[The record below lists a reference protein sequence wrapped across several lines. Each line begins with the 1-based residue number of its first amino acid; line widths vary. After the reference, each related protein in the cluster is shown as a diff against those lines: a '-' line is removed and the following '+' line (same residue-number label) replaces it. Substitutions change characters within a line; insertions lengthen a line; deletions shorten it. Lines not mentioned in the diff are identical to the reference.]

1 MMADAVYASIDDAI
15 MRSITP
21 GAVVGWWHTG
31 APTDVRVVAHGHYEY
46 TITAPLVRAQTVYDL
61 ASITKIVT
69 ATAALAL
76 VSRGELSLTQQVQ
89 SVLPANCAH
98 DVTLTHLLTHT
109 SSLRIRLSTVAQTGA
124 DALWKAVHATQPS
137 QQPGSVVE
145 YANVNTLLLG
155 AIIECVTGMPLDRAL
170 TELVLTPAQM
180 TTTCFNPPSTWY
192 DNIPPTEIDD
202 VRGVVR
208 GTVHD
213 ESCASLGGV
222 AGHAGLFGTVA
233 DMVRFG
239 QMWLATLHGASPWQ
253 IDAALAQMA
262 VTCQTPANQLGCG
275 LGWMMRRQSFMGQ
288 FVDEAVGHTGFTGP
302 VIGIVPSTGLV
313 WSVLCNRT
321 WPKRTM
327 PPQHHGFLTDVLQ
340 ALGG

>member
-1 MMADAVYASIDDAI
+1 MMSDAVYASIDNAI

-21 GAVVGWWHTG
+21 GAVVGWWRAD
-31 APTDVRVVAHGHYEY
+31 APTGMHVVAHGHYEY
-46 TITAPLVRAQTVYDL
+46 TTTAPLVRAQTVYDV

-76 VSRGELSLTQQVQ
+76 VSRGELSLTQQLPT
-89 SVLPANCAH
+89 VLPNNCAR

-109 SSLRIRLSTVAQTGA
+109 SGLRIRLSTAASAGA
-124 DALWKAVHATQPS
+124 DALWQAVHATQPS

-155 AIIECVTGMPLDRAL
+155 AVIECATGMPLDRAL

-192 DNIPPTEIDD
+192 DDIPPTEIDD
-202 VRGVVR
+202 LRGVVR
-208 GTVHD
+208 GVVHD
-213 ESCASLGGV
+213 ESCAALGGV
-222 AGHAGLFGTVA
+222 AGHAGLFAPVA
-233 DMVRFG
+233 DMLRFG
-239 QMWLATLHGASPWQ
+239 QAWLATLDGAGPWQ

-262 VTCQTPANQLGCG
+262 VTCQTPSNQLGCG
-275 LGWMMRRQSFMGQ
+275 LGWMMRRQSFMGRY
-288 FVDEAVGHTGFTGP
+288 VNEAVGHTGFTGP
-302 VIGIVPSTGLV
+302 VIGLVPSQRLV

-321 WPKRTM
+321 WPTRVM
-327 PPQHHGFLTDVLQ
+327 PPQHHGFLTDVIQ
-340 ALGG
+340 VLG